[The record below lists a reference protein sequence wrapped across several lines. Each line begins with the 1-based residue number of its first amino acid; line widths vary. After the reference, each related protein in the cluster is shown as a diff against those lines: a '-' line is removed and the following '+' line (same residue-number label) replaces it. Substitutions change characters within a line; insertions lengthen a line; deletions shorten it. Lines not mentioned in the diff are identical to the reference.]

1 MVNQRIR
8 VVVKSLEG
16 FIDAVMKKLTLDI
29 VANLRTAPTTGY
41 GTPVDTGWARANWIP
56 QIGTPRTATE
66 GTREAAEAGNVSSA
80 GQEAGIASVVTGYKR
95 ERGPIYISNNVPY
108 ILNLNEG
115 SSKQAPKGFVQ
126 NAIAKAIAVDLFS
139 GLGAV
144 PRPSQSPSP
153 SSRRRDPRTGRFI

>member
-1 MVNQRIR
+1 MASQRVR

-29 VANLRTAPTTGY
+29 VANLRSAPDTGY

-56 QIGTPRTATE
+56 QIGSPRTSTE
-66 GTREAAEAGNVSSA
+66 GTREAAELGNVSTA
-80 GQEAGIASVVTGYKR
+80 GQEAGLASVVTSYTR
-95 ERGPIYISNNVPY
+95 ERGAIYISNNVPY
-108 ILNLNEG
+108 IVRLNEG

-126 NAIAKAIAVDLFS
+126 NAIAKAIRVDLGS

-144 PRPSQSPSP
+144 AAPT
-153 SSRRRDPRTGRFI
+153 SRASGTQRRDSRGRFI